1 MTQKLPIG
9 YQSFRE
15 LRGEGCYYVDKT
27 ELIDQIIKKDGKVFL
42 FTRPRRFGKTIN
54 MDMLN
59 AYFNQKYVGNTW
71 FDGLAVSKLR
81 PDDEEK
87 NAYPVI
93 SISFKNLGES
103 YAEFMDSIRFKISE
117 LYFEHLEQLNDE
129 PDGFQRKVFMSLYE
143 MKPSNANL
151 KRSLNFLCDMLYRRF
166 GKQVIVLIDEYDSP
180 MNDARDKK
188 TQKKILSFMKGML
201 SEVLKNDSISMKI
214 GIVTGIMQ
222 IAKESIFSGLN
233 NLVIN
238 NIFSE
243 QSDEMFGFTQSEV
256 MKLCEDYGHPE
267 KFEEA
272 REWYDGYRFGN
283 EDIYNPWSISYY
295 IGEKFS
301 AKKYWAGTSG
311 NAIIKDLISLTD
323 EDVYDSL
330 KALAKGESICRELK
344 PRVSYDDLTNSPEW
358 VFSVMAMSGYLR
370 TESGSDDFYTISIPN
385 KEVYLEYTKMI
396 SEHLTTVGTKIRALY
411 KVLTSGNADLLGKAI
426 ESLLMDNMS
435 FKILDDEHSYQVYLA
450 GLLFNFHE
458 TYQVQTEPQRGKG
471 YCDILMIPLKPT
483 MPAILFELK
492 KRRKNDPSLD
502 KLSEIALEQI
512 KDKHY
517 AHGLKGKV
525 LLYGAAFE
533 SMNVAITSE
542 ELDI

>member
-222 IAKESIFSGLN
+222 MAKESIFSGLN